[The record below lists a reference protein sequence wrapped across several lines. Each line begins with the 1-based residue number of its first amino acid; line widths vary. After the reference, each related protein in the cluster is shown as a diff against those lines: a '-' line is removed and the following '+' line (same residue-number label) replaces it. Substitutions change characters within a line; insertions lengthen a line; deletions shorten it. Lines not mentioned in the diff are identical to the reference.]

1 VFPKLPATGKT
12 RYSAGVRELVRNHR
26 GFFLFLTLA
35 AIGLRL
41 LFILRVP
48 AVTADSL
55 VYGDIAK
62 NWLEHGIYGLSG
74 LTRISPTDIRLP
86 GYPAFLALVFGM
98 FGAEHYRAALV
109 LQMAVDIATCLVIAD
124 LARRLLSPGAAKAAF
139 LLSALCPFLANY
151 AGAALTETWEVFFT
165 ALALN
170 LAISGLEGAGWVRWL
185 GAGLASSGAILMRP
199 DGILLPMAIEFYLAA
214 LILSRLRSQ
223 FQPESSRAILAS
235 PVRAGLVLG
244 FSALLPLAPWTVRN
258 WRTFGV
264 FEPLAPRYANET
276 NAFVP
281 LGFERWMKTWI
292 ADYVSTEEVYWAVPG
307 SPIDAKNLPTRAFD
321 SPDEERQTD
330 QLLDDY
336 NQRLQIDPALD
347 RRFEQLAEERIRE
360 DPWRYWVWLPCL
372 RIAGMWLRPRTEI
385 LPCNS
390 RWWEFDEEPL
400 WLAVTVV
407 LGVLNLLYLGA
418 AVLGL
423 VRGARAL
430 HLGLLLSFVILR
442 STFLGSL
449 ENPETRYTLEGYPVV
464 ILLAAAAWAS
474 RNSRPG
480 TAQPGCRA

>member
-1 VFPKLPATGKT
+1 VFLKLPAAGKT
-12 RYSAGVRELVRNHR
+12 RYSAGVRELVRKNR
-26 GFFLFLTLA
+26 SFFLFATLA

-41 LFILRVP
+41 VFILRVP

-86 GYPAFLALVFGM
+86 GYPAFLALVFGT
-98 FGAEHYRAALV
+98 FGMEHYRAALV
-109 LQMAVDIATCLVIAD
+109 LQMVVDIATCLIIAD
-124 LARRLLSPGAAKAAF
+124 LARRLLSPRAAKAAF
-139 LLSALCPFLANY
+139 VLSALCPFLANY

-170 LAISGLEGAGWVRWL
+170 LATSALEGSGWVRWL
-185 GAGLASSGAILMRP
+185 AAGLASSGAILLRP
-199 DGILLPMAIEFYLAA
+199 DGILLPIAIELYLAA
-214 LILSRLRSQ
+214 WILGRLRSRL
-223 FQPESSRAILAS
+223 QPQSSRAILAS
-235 PVRAGLVLG
+235 SVRAGLVLG
-244 FSALLPLAPWTVRN
+244 VSAVLPLVPWTIRN
-258 WRTFGV
+258 WRTFDV
-264 FEPLAPRYANET
+264 FQPLAPRYANET

-321 SPDEERQTD
+321 SPQEQQQTER
-330 QLLDDY
+330 LLDDY
-336 NQRLQIDPALD
+336 NQRMQIDPALD

-400 WLAVTVV
+400 WLAVTII

-418 AVLGL
+418 GMLGL
-423 VRGARAL
+423 VRGGRVM

-442 STFLGSL
+442 STFLGTL

-464 ILLAAAAWAS
+464 ILLAAAAWANRS
-474 RNSRPG
+474 SRPG
-480 TAQPGCRA
+480 IDQPGC

>member
-1 VFPKLPATGKT
+1 M
-12 RYSAGVRELVRNHR
+12 RELVRQNR
-26 GFFLFLTLA
+26 GFFLLATLA
-35 AIGLRL
+35 AMALRL
-41 LFILRVP
+41 LFTLRVP
-48 AVTADSL
+48 AITADSL

-86 GYPAFLALVFGM
+86 GYPAFLALVFRIFGM
-98 FGAEHYRAALV
+98 EHYRAALV
-109 LQMAVDIATCLVIAD
+109 LQMVLDLATCVIIAD
-124 LARRLLSPGAAKAAF
+124 LARRLLCWRAAKAAF

-170 LAISGLEGAGWVRWL
+170 LAACGLEGSGWVRWL
-185 GAGLASSGAILMRP
+185 AAGLASSGAILMRP
-199 DGILLPMAIEFYLAA
+199 DGILLPIAIALYLAA
-214 LILSRLRSQ
+214 WIVGRLRCQ
-223 FQPESSRAILAS
+223 LQPQSSRAILAS
-235 PVRAGLVLG
+235 SVRAGLVLG
-244 FSALLPLAPWTVRN
+244 VSALLPLVPWTVRN
-258 WRTFGV
+258 WRTFHV
-264 FEPLAPRYANET
+264 LQPLAPRYANET

-321 SPDEERQTD
+321 SPHEQQQTE

-336 NQRLQIDPALD
+336 NQRLLIDPALD

-390 RWWEFDEEPL
+390 RWWEFDEEPT
-400 WLAVTVV
+400 WLAVTIV

-418 AVLGL
+418 ALLGL
-423 VRGARAL
+423 VRGGRVV
-430 HLGLLLSFVILR
+430 HLGLLISFVILR
-442 STFLGSL
+442 STFLGTL
-449 ENPETRYTLEGYPVV
+449 ENPETRYTLEGYPAV
-464 ILLAAAAWAS
+464 ILLAAAAWANRS
-474 RNSRPG
+474 SRPG
-480 TAQPGCRA
+480 IVQPSRRA